1 VGVADPVRWSV
12 VAEAAG
18 GARELIDL
26 DENGHALGREAW
38 SDAAAAEVVARR
50 PGTRWVWADTA
61 RTYPALLAAAARVPR
76 AWDLRL
82 CHRILRSALPDADH
96 GSARVWAGAPAP
108 IDADDGLFPAEG
120 ERAPDAE
127 EVRRELQRQVSAVE
141 AAPDPGRLRML
152 LHAESAGALIA
163 EEMRAAG
170 LPWDVAAHDRI
181 LVRELGERTLPGGV
195 PRRMQE
201 LAARIRTEL
210 GDDAVSLDSPPK
222 LLRALHRAGIQVAST
237 SRWELAQH
245 PHPAVEP
252 LLAYKRLARL
262 LVANGWSWLD
272 EWVRDGRFRPVYIPG
287 GVVTGR
293 WASSGGGALQIP
305 RLLRPAVRPDP
316 GWVIVDADVAQ
327 LEPRVLAA
335 MSRDLALAAAAR
347 GRDLYSGIVESGAV
361 ATREEAKY
369 AVLGAMY
376 GATTGESGRLV
387 PRLRRAYPTAMGLV
401 DAAAATGEDGGVV
414 RTWLGRTSPPPE
426 VALRELSAAATT
438 EGADAATAELARR
451 GARDRG
457 RFTRNF
463 VVQGS
468 AAEWALCWLA
478 EIRARLDALGTVS
491 APAAGRSGPVFAHRP
506 HLVFFLHD
514 EVMVHAPAELAEEVA
529 RVVADAA
536 EAAGRR
542 LFGTFP
548 VDFPL
553 DVEIVREDG
562 GIGLPEG
569 GAVVDESDRG

>member
-1 VGVADPVRWSV
+1 MSADAVRWSV
-12 VAEAAG
+12 VARTGAG
-18 GARELIDL
+18 ALDLVDL
-26 DENGHALGREAW
+26 DEVGVQIARSSWSPADAHA
-38 SDAAAAEVVARR
+38 VVASR
-50 PGTRWVWADTA
+50 PDTRWVWADTS
-61 RTYPALLAAAARVPR
+61 RTYPALLAGGVRVLR
-76 AWDLRL
+76 AWDVRL
-82 CHRILRSALPDADH
+82 VHRILRSATPLAELGPASRWGGTAAPVAAEETLFAVDDEQDPDAD
-96 GSARVWAGAPAP
+96 
-108 IDADDGLFPAEG
+108 
-120 ERAPDAE
+120 
-127 EVRRELQRQVSAVE
+127 EVLAELQRQR
-141 AAPDPGRLRML
+141 AALSGASDPARLRML
-152 LHAESAGALIA
+152 LHAESVGALIA

-170 LPWDVAAHDRI
+170 LPWDVTAHDRI
-181 LVRELGERTLPGGV
+181 LIRELGERALPGGT

-210 GDDAVSLDSPPK
+210 GDDGVSLDSPPK
-222 LLRALHRAGIQVAST
+222 LLRALRRAGIQVAST
-237 SRWELAQH
+237 SRWELAEH

-252 LLAYKRLARL
+252 LLEYKRLSRL
-262 LVANGWSWLD
+262 LVANGWAWLD
-272 EWVRDGRFRPVYIPG
+272 EWVRDGRFRPVYVPG

-347 GRDLYSGIVESGAV
+347 GRDLYTGIVESGAV
-361 ATREEAKY
+361 ATREEAKH

-387 PRLRRAYPTAMGLV
+387 PRLRRAYPTAMARV
-401 DAAAATGEDGGVV
+401 DDAAKTGEDGDVV

-426 VALRELSAAATT
+426 QALRELS
-438 EGADAATAELARR
+438 DAATAEGADPAVAALARR

-478 EIRARLDALGTVS
+478 EIRARLDALGAVD
-491 APAAGRSGPVFAHRP
+491 APRAERAGPAFADRP

-514 EVMVHAPAELAEEVA
+514 EVMVHAPADM
-529 RVVADAA
+529 ADAVA
-536 EAAGRR
+536 QAVRDAADAAGRR

-553 DVEIVREDG
+553 DVEIVRHDDADG
-562 GIGLPEG
+562 GSAAHG
-569 GAVVDESDRG
+569 

>member
-1 VGVADPVRWSV
+1 VRWSV
-12 VAEAAG
+12 I
-18 GARELIDL
+18 ARTGDGDLELIDL
-26 DENGHALGREAW
+26 SERGDVLGRGPWRPA
-38 SDAAAAEVVARR
+38 DAATAVTAR
-50 PGTRWVWADTA
+50 PETRWAWADTA
-61 RTYPALLAAAARVPR
+61 HTYPALLAAGVRVAR

-82 CHRILRSALPDADH
+82 CHRILRAAIPNARLGTARTWGGAALP
-96 GSARVWAGAPAP
+96 AGG
-108 IDADDGLFPAEG
+108 DDGLFTVDDEH
-120 ERAPDAE
+120 APDAD
-127 EVRRELQRQVSAVE
+127 EVLRELQRQIGAVTDS
-141 AAPDPGRLRML
+141 PDPARLRML
-152 LHAESAGALIA
+152 LHAESVGALIA

-170 LPWDVAAHDRI
+170 LPWDAVTHDRI
-181 LVRELGERTLPGGV
+181 LIRELGERALPGGV

-201 LAARIRTEL
+201 LAVRVRAEL
-210 GDDAVSLDSPPK
+210 GDETVSLDSPPK
-222 LLRALHRAGIQVAST
+222 LLRALRRAGIQVAST
-237 SRWELAQH
+237 SRWELAEH
-245 PHPAVEP
+245 PHPVIEP
-252 LLAYKRLARL
+252 LLEYKRLARL

-272 EWVRDGRFRPVYIPG
+272 EWVHDGRFRPVYVPG

-316 GWVIVDADVAQ
+316 GWVVVDADVAQ

-335 MSRDLALAAAAR
+335 MSRDLAMAAAAR

-361 ATREEAKY
+361 ATRKEAKY

-376 GATTGESGRLV
+376 GATSGESGRLV
-387 PRLRRAYPTAMGLV
+387 PRLRRAYPLAMGLV
-401 DAAAATGEDGGVV
+401 DDAAATGEDGGVV
-414 RTWLGRTSPPPE
+414 HTWLGRTSPPPE
-426 VALRELSAAATT
+426 MALRELSAAATA

-478 EIRARLDALGTVS
+478 EIRTRLDALGAVGAS
-491 APAAGRSGPVFAHRP
+491 LADRAGPVFANRP

-514 EVMVHAPAELAEEVA
+514 EVMVHAPAPMADAVA
-529 RVVADAA
+529 RAVAEAA

-553 DVEIVREDG
+553 DVEIVRAD
-562 GIGLPEG
+562 G
-569 GAVVDESDRG
+569 GAVADDMHCADRG